1 MLLPWK
7 SARKILLAAVL
18 ASMVAGQTGRADTIG
33 VMAAFQPEL
42 DALEALAL
50 PKGAKLKAAE
60 INGQIFKECTIRGHR
75 VIFFLSG
82 ISMVNAAMTTQL
94 AIDRFGLD
102 RILFSGIAGGINPSL
117 QPGDVIIPDRWIHQ
131 AESVWVN
138 PDPKRPGRFIFPGW
152 FKPERPNYGV
162 MFPANVSVVR
172 EGDAGPKQMASFPVS
187 PELLSIARKVTD
199 DLRLPGGRGKHARI
213 LIGGPGMAGPVFL
226 DNREYREY
234 AYKTWKVNGHDM
246 ESTAIAQVA
255 YANRKP
261 VLVVR
266 GLSDLAG
273 GQHGVN
279 EEEIFLKV
287 ASENAAAVTG
297 RILQN
302 LLQAK

>member
-1 MLLPWK
+1 MRGLAL
-7 SARKILLAAVL
+7 AVLLAWEGGNL
-18 ASMVAGQTGRADTIG
+18 AGHAETIG

-50 PKGAKLKAAE
+50 PKGVKLKATE
-60 INGQIFKECTIRGHR
+60 INGQAFKECTIRGHR

-117 QPGDVIIPDRWIHQ
+117 QPGDVIIPEKWIHQ
-131 AESVWVN
+131 MESVWVN
-138 PDPKRPGRFIFPGW
+138 QDPKRPGRAVFPGW
-152 FKPERPNYGV
+152 FKPERPNYG
-162 MFPANVSVVR
+162 MMYPANVSVVR
-172 EGDAGPKQMASFPVS
+172 EGDAKPRPMASFPVS
-187 PELLSIARKVTD
+187 PELLSVARKVAG
-199 DLRLPGGRGKHARI
+199 DLKLPGGRGRNARI
-213 LIGGPGMAGPVFL
+213 VIGGPGMAGPVFL
-226 DNREYREY
+226 DNRDYREY

-261 VLVVR
+261 VLIVR

-287 ASENAAAVTG
+287 ASENAAVVTG
-297 RILQN
+297 KILQN